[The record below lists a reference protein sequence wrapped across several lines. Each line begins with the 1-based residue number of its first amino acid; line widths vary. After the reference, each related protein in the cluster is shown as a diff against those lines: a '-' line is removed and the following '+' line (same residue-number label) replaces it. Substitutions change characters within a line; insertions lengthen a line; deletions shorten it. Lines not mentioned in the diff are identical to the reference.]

1 MIRNLQRRS
10 KKWRRSTEEKSKR
23 ESTGEAES
31 ASTSKENNSIPDC
44 LEDNKTVLCQRKLED
59 ENANVNVISTD
70 LKKSET
76 PPCSPATKSVRKN
89 AVVFHSRPRPV
100 SLGFPPNFQ
109 LVEPEIKLREK
120 VLSDPSMTKETSL
133 NSSDVWIPRPNLSTA
148 RRRTSRL
155 SVCSRNSS
163 VFSDD
168 TSPLSGSK
176 KSLSHISQDSLADSG
191 VAETPGSS
199 PCNTLAIRTRKRS
212 TPERGEKLSR
222 SLSNVCGSSETKRK
236 LSHLDRRS
244 WGDWISAE
252 MENAD
257 NEVAIEKDD
266 HVDDGVGVKNKRKFK
281 DVVKQLFFSKKK

>member
-23 ESTGEAES
+23 ESIGEAES
-31 ASTSKENNSIPDC
+31 ASTSKENDSIPDC

-59 ENANVNVISTD
+59 ENANVNVISMD
-70 LKKSET
+70 LKGSKT
-76 PPCSPATKSVRKN
+76 PPCTSTTKSVRKN

-100 SLGFPPNFQ
+100 SLGFPPNFKS
-109 LVEPEIKLREK
+109 VEPEIKLRDK

-163 VFSDD
+163 VFSGD
-168 TSPLSGSK
+168 TSPLSG
-176 KSLSHISQDSLADSG
+176 SLSHISQDSLADSG

-222 SLSNVCGSSETKRK
+222 SLSNVCASSETKRK

-252 MENAD
+252 MEDAD
-257 NEVAIEKDD
+257 NEAAIEKDD
-266 HVDDGVGVKNKRKFK
+266 HVDDVVDVKNKRKFK